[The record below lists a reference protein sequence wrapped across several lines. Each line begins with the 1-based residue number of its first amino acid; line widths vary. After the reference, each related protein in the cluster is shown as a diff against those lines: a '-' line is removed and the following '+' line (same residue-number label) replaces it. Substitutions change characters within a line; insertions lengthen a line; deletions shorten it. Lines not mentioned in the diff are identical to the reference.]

1 MTYFRFQ
8 LFLVSQFVDS
18 KTSYFGNHAIIVKQ
32 YSEKCGTEALI
43 PALAHRSV
51 SGDSFLDFYLVFV
64 SLLLSNY
71 GKFLFVCFFN
81 FHAALQLNH

>member
-51 SGDSFLDFYLVFV
+51 SGDGFFDFYLVFV